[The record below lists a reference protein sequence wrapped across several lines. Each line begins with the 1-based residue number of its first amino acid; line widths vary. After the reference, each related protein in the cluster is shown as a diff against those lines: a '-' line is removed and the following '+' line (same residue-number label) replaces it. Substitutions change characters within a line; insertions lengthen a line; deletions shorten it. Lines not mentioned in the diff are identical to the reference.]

1 MKKQAGMIILV
12 IGALCLMFLTGIF
25 VGRCSRKEPVAKPT
39 PQSSAFAAT
48 HRETRININT
58 ADAATLQSL
67 PGIGEILAQRIIAYR
82 NENGPFTSVYDLQN
96 VEGIGSKKLLDIL
109 ELIYVEDGT

>member
-1 MKKQAGMIILV
+1 MKKQGGMIILV
-12 IGALCLMFLTGIF
+12 IGSLCLMFLTGLF
-25 VGRCSRKEPVAKPT
+25 VGRCS
-39 PQSSAFAAT
+39 S
-48 HRETRININT
+48 RETIKQTAPGSYTVAPSYMERRININT

-67 PGIGEILAQRIIAYR
+67 PGIGEILAQRIIQYR

-96 VEGIGSKKLLDIL
+96 VEGIGAKKLMDIL